1 MKNGL
6 PLALASV
13 AALAF
18 AGLARSPAPRSRPR
32 GSRDAGEPESLY
44 TFRASM
50 ERVLEGLPEGKQSL
64 SRWRDLFLSR
74 GVVSEQLDTRGFL
87 AWLSERQQQGAKSV
101 SKDEVRAWLAANPYG
116 LLETWRGTFG
126 IQTDAEKRAERER
139 VEAMNEAK
147 RLLVAHGVG
156 AAEADLLLAREG
168 SLAAPVEGGI
178 LRWDRTLP
186 HAEWVRSVAFSPDGR
201 VLATGSNDKVA
212 TLWRVADGAK
222 IATLPHAGSV
232 TSVALSPDGRVL
244 ATGSATATLWRV
256 ADGAKIAT
264 LPHAGWVTS
273 VAFSPDGRVLATGGG
288 DTRTAIL
295 WRVADGAKIATL
307 PHADWVISVA
317 FSPDGRVLATR
328 SNDTVATLWRVAD
341 RAKIATLPH
350 ADWVISVA
358 FSPDGRVLATG
369 SHDKVA
375 TLWRV
380 ADGAK
385 IATLPHERWVGSVAF
400 SPDGRVLATG
410 SFSSAT
416 LWRVADGSKIATL
429 SYAGEVDSVAFSP
442 DGRVLATGGDDTA
455 ILWRFVSDTDPLA
468 HALLRLARLP
478 APVGTKFSAFL
489 SKGHDGARE
498 LLLRLPP
505 RPGIPP
511 FAGSGMGSHWNEP
524 DVLVHARLT
533 LRPIKGKEG
542 RVLLAD
548 EIQSDW
554 HQGLAGRKPGV
565 RAQTLPPA
573 PFAEEWEKLMLKRL
587 LLYAAEIGVD
597 ALVLTDGATI
607 APLVDP
613 SKEHHAGI
621 AAFYD
626 EKLVRLFGALVRGL
640 GGEVEP
646 ISVKIGSLYKAL
658 PGVRMTDTLRAR
670 LGQGMGYWG
679 RA

>member
-1 MKNGL
+1 MSRSGL
-6 PLALASV
+6 PLALGAV
-13 AALAF
+13 AALAV

-139 VEAMNEAK
+139 VEAMSNAK
-147 RLLVAHGVG
+147 PLLLAHGLSS
-156 AAEADLLLAREG
+156 AESDLLLAQGEA
-168 SLAAPVEGGI
+168 LAAPVEGEIVRWEKALSDAGAEVSSVAFSPDGRI
-178 LRWDRTLP
+178 LATGSYKTATLWRVADGSKIATLSHTGEVKSVAFSPDGRILATGSYDATVILWRVADGKKIATLTHTDQVTSAVFSPDGRVLATVSFRTVTLWRVANRKKIATFP
-186 HAEWVRSVAFSPDGR
+186 HLSGVGSIAFSPDGR
-201 VLATGSNDKVA
+201 VLATGSYFEA
-212 TLWRVADGAK
+212 TLWRVADGAE
-222 IATLPHAGSV
+222 IATLSHAYS
-232 TSVALSPDGRVL
+232 
-244 ATGSATATLWRV
+244 
-256 ADGAKIAT
+256 I
-264 LPHAGWVTS
+264 TS
-273 VAFSPDGRVLATGGG
+273 VAFSPDGRT
-288 DTRTAIL
+288 
-295 WRVADGAKIATL
+295 
-307 PHADWVISVA
+307 
-317 FSPDGRVLATR
+317 
-328 SNDTVATLWRVAD
+328 
-341 RAKIATLPH
+341 
-350 ADWVISVA
+350 
-358 FSPDGRVLATG
+358 
-369 SHDKVA
+369 
-375 TLWRV
+375 
-380 ADGAK
+380 
-385 IATLPHERWVGSVAF
+385 
-400 SPDGRVLATG
+400 LATG

-416 LWRVADGSKIATL
+416 LWRVADGAKIATL
-429 SYAGEVDSVAFSP
+429 PLAVSKNSVAFSP
-442 DGRVLATGGDDTA
+442 DGRVLATGSADTA

-554 HQGLAGRKPGV
+554 HQRLAGRKPGI

-621 AAFYD
+621 RAFYD
-626 EKLVRLFGALVRGL
+626 QKLVRLFDALVRSL

-646 ISVKIGSLYKAL
+646 ISVKIGSRYKAL